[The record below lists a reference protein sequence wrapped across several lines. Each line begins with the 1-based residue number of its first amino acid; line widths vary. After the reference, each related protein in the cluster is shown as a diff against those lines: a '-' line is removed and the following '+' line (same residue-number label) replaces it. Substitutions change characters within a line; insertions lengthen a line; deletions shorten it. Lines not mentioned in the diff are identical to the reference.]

1 VADLELLALNL
12 AQMIIESTKR
22 QQSTNPTLLIA
33 SVSGSVSFV
42 MFKIIGGIKQIEFE
56 LKAISDHHA
65 ISVANDFHYRNGLIG
80 RYYCETSNGKTFS
93 VS

>member
-1 VADLELLALNL
+1 
-12 AQMIIESTKR
+12 MIIESTKR

>member
-1 VADLELLALNL
+1 MNTDKTS
-12 AQMIIESTKR
+12 IENGNQPSC
-22 QQSTNPTLLIA
+22 LGA
-33 SVSGSVSFV
+33 VSGSVSFV
-42 MFKIIGGIKQIEFE
+42 MFKIIGGIKQVEFE

>member
-1 VADLELLALNL
+1 MSNEKMSNEALNPQL
-12 AQMIIESTKR
+12 RKGI
-22 QQSTNPTLLIA
+22 
-33 SVSGSVSFV
+33 VSGSVSFI
-42 MFKIIGGIKQIEFE
+42 MFKIIGGIKQVEFE

-65 ISVANDFHYRNGLIG
+65 ISVANDFYYRRGLIG

>member
-1 VADLELLALNL
+1 MEHGNLNTEETANSDLGA
-12 AQMIIESTKR
+12 
-22 QQSTNPTLLIA
+22 
-33 SVSGSVSFV
+33 VSGSVSFV
-42 MFKIIGGIKQIEFE
+42 MFKVIGGAKQIEFE

-65 ISVANDFHYRNGLIG
+65 ISVANDFHYRKGLIG

>member
-1 VADLELLALNL
+1 MN
-12 AQMIIESTKR
+12 IESTNDNN
-22 QQSTNPTLLIA
+22 STTPPLLIA
-33 SVSGSVSFV
+33 SVSNSVSFV
-42 MFKIIGGIKQIEFE
+42 MFKIIGGIKQVEFE

-65 ISVANDFHYRNGLIG
+65 ISVANDFHYKQGLIG

>member
-1 VADLELLALNL
+1 MTNEQNLNI
-12 AQMIIESTKR
+12 AEN
-22 QQSTNPTLLIA
+22 QQLNIA
-33 SVSGSVSFV
+33 GVSGSIYFL
-42 MFKIIGGIKQIEFE
+42 MFKIIGGVKQVEFE

-65 ISVANDFHYRNGLIG
+65 ITVANDFHYRQGLIG

>member
-1 VADLELLALNL
+1 MNTEK
-12 AQMIIESTKR
+12 ESE
-22 QQSTNPTLLIA
+22 PPCLGA
-33 SVSGSVSFV
+33 VSGSVYLI
-42 MFKIIGGIKQIEFE
+42 MFKIIGGLKQVEFE

-65 ISVANDFHYRNGLIG
+65 ISVANDFHYRQGLIG

>member
-1 VADLELLALNL
+1 
-12 AQMIIESTKR
+12 MKIESTEH
-22 QQSTNPTLLIA
+22 QDSTNPPLLIA

-42 MFKIIGGIKQIEFE
+42 MFKVIGGVKRIEFE

-65 ISVANDFHYRNGLIG
+65 ILVANDFHYRQGLIG

>member
-1 VADLELLALNL
+1 MKNNDKTELN
-12 AQMIIESTKR
+12 AQS
-22 QQSTNPTLLIA
+22 QPSCLGG
-33 SVSGSVSFV
+33 VSSSVSFV
-42 MFKIIGGIKQIEFE
+42 MFKIIGGIKQVEFE

>member
-1 VADLELLALNL
+1 MQDKKLNKQETADSDLA
-12 AQMIIESTKR
+12 A
-22 QQSTNPTLLIA
+22 
-33 SVSGSVSFV
+33 VSSSVSFV
-42 MFKIIGGIKQIEFE
+42 MFKIAGGIKRVEFE
-56 LKAISDHHA
+56 LKAMSDHHA

>member
-1 VADLELLALNL
+1 MNTEKNSLENETQPSCLGA
-12 AQMIIESTKR
+12 
-22 QQSTNPTLLIA
+22 
-33 SVSGSVSFV
+33 VSGSVSFV
-42 MFKIIGGIKQIEFE
+42 MFKISGGIKQVEFE
-56 LKAISDHHA
+56 IKAISDHHA

>member
-1 VADLELLALNL
+1 MSTDKTS
-12 AQMIIESTKR
+12 IENKS
-22 QQSTNPTLLIA
+22 QPSCLGA
-33 SVSGSVSFV
+33 VSGSVSFV
-42 MFKIIGGIKQIEFE
+42 MFKIIGGIKQVEFE

-65 ISVANDFHYRNGLIG
+65 ISVANGFHYRNGLIG

>member
-1 VADLELLALNL
+1 MKEENLNKEETANIDLGA
-12 AQMIIESTKR
+12 
-22 QQSTNPTLLIA
+22 
-33 SVSGSVSFV
+33 VSGSVSFV
-42 MFKIIGGIKQIEFE
+42 MFKISGGIKQVEFE
-56 LKAISDHHA
+56 LNAISDHHA

>member
-1 VADLELLALNL
+1 MNTDKTSSEN
-12 AQMIIESTKR
+12 ES
-22 QQSTNPTLLIA
+22 QPSCLGA
-33 SVSGSVSFV
+33 VSGSVSFV
-42 MFKIIGGIKQIEFE
+42 MFKILGGIKQVEFE
-56 LKAISDHHA
+56 LKAISDYHA

>member
-1 VADLELLALNL
+1 MNTDKTSIGNENQPSCLGA
-12 AQMIIESTKR
+12 
-22 QQSTNPTLLIA
+22 
-33 SVSGSVSFV
+33 VSGSVSFV
-42 MFKIIGGIKQIEFE
+42 MFKIIGGIKQVEFD